1 MSMRHNFLT
10 SLLVSIWNF
19 RIWLSFAEDVVKMES
34 SNLLSC
40 HSIFCACRHR
50 SYQTLIGLSHTIYW
64 CIICVYMV
72 DLKSINVRLC
82 WIILCLY
89 VWKLN
94 KKKQTKKNPLI
105 GEGADESVQT
115 NVHHYDKDPKQRQI
129 PLYEAL
135 LAKGVLVSPPHT
147 YLRSSFGVIFLFIQE
162 IQWIL
167 FFWILFS

>member
-94 KKKQTKKNPLI
+94 KKKQTPKNPLI

-115 NVHHYDKDPKQRQI
+115 NVHHHDTCNKRSKTKTD
-129 PLYEAL
+129 
-135 LAKGVLVSPPHT
+135 T
-147 YLRSSFGVIFLFIQE
+147 TLRSIVSQSGFGWPLPIPT
-162 IQWIL
+162 
-167 FFWILFS
+167 